1 MKLAAPV
8 EVVSIGPQGN
18 RIVRVIIAADTLP
31 AILPVDG
38 SNVEGLSA
46 KDTFAPMSMLYVVNS
61 SPNKVYIAD
70 ESGKFVAQ

>member
-46 KDTFAPMSMLYVVNS
+46 KDTFAPMSMLYVVNN
-61 SPNKVYIAD
+61 SPNKVYLAD

>member
-1 MKLAAPV
+1 MKLASPV

-31 AILPVDG
+31 ATLPTTGADI
-38 SNVEGLSA
+38 EGLTA
-46 KDTFAPMSMLYVVNS
+46 NDTFAPMSMLYVVNS

-70 ESGKFVAQ
+70 ESGQFVAQ